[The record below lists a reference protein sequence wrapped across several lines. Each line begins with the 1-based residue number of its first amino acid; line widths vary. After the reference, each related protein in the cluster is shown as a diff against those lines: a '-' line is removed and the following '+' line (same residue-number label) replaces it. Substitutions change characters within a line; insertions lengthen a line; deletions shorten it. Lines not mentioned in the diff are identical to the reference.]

1 MRNFADYRFNSSEEY
16 RLMYLHE
23 VDQNKKL
30 KLVNEDQQ
38 TTIEDLRKQLAEMT
52 EKFAKSQNNTEVLEE
67 KLQKQT
73 QKASNLEQKQ
83 SESERKIVE
92 ATQECQKQKER
103 VKKVK
108 ALSTEMLDELDKADR
123 KIQSLES
130 RVDQQADFI
139 RKKSFINKELS
150 QQVQLLKK
158 TCKAAEKKS
167 AKSTKLIHELKVT
180 VFQQQ
185 NTIKMYEDFKSRF
198 QARERKVLLKLE
210 NLDKHQ
216 EGKFQSRVFSS
227 LRRWSQSQELVKS
240 ISALFESNILSGV
253 ETHLAAESN
262 ERLI

>member
-1 MRNFADYRFNSSEEY
+1 MRNFADYRINSSEEY
-16 RLMYLHE
+16 HLMYLHE

-38 TTIEDLRKQLAEMT
+38 TTIEYLRKQLAEMT
-52 EKFAKSQNNTEVLEE
+52 QKFAKSQNNTEVLEK

-83 SESERKIVE
+83 VESERKIVE
-92 ATQECQKQKER
+92 VTQECQKQEER
-103 VKKVK
+103 VKKVT
-108 ALSTEMLDELDKADR
+108 ALSAEMLDELDKADR

-130 RVDQQADFI
+130 RIDQQADYLTQ
-139 RKKSFINKELS
+139 KSFINKELS
-150 QQVQLLKK
+150 QQVQDLKK
-158 TCKAAEKKS
+158 TCKTTEKKS
-167 AKSTKLIHELKVT
+167 AKTTKLINESKVT

-198 QARERKVLLKLE
+198 QVRERKILLKLK
-210 NLDKHQ
+210 NLEKHQ

-227 LRRWSQSQELVKS
+227 LRRLSQSQELVKS
-240 ISALFESNILSGV
+240 ISAMFESDILSGV

-262 ERLI
+262 EHLI